1 MLCFKTLKKER
12 ESIKFSYIVVFVIFF
27 PTLLSKLANGLNV
40 FEWPCI
46 KFRYLCKTRDYFL
59 MVDYVEQIPEIRIV
73 KIVTTDMRIVK
84 VKWTD

>member
-1 MLCFKTLKKER
+1 MKTCYKTLKKER

-27 PTLLSKLANGLNV
+27 PTLLSKPANGLNV

-46 KFRYLCKTRDYFL
+46 KFRYLCKRRDYFL

-73 KIVTTDMRIVK
+73 KIGTTDMRIVR
-84 VKWTD
+84 